1 MGDHAA
7 GPLMRRRGPI
17 TRTRDGDFR
26 LRLAPE
32 ERDVLR
38 GLPDQLRR
46 LLTEDDPALVR
57 LFPPAY
63 VDDIERD
70 AEYRRLM
77 REELV
82 NRRLES
88 LAMVEATVDAERL
101 TEEQLNSW
109 MKVINDLRLVI
120 GTSLDVQEDDDPG
133 QQLDPGDASAPM
145 RAMYWFLSYLLEST
159 IDALSDR

>member
-1 MGDHAA
+1 M
-7 GPLMRRRGPI
+7 LRRGPI
-17 TRTRDGDFR
+17 TRTRDGDYR

-38 GLPDQLRR
+38 GMPDQLRR
-46 LLTEDDPALVR
+46 LMAEDDPGLKR

-63 VDDIERD
+63 LDDAERD

-88 LAMVEATVDAERL
+88 LAMVEATVDADRL
-101 TEEQLNSW
+101 SEEQLNAW

-120 GTSLDVQEDDDPG
+120 GTSLDVQEDDDPA
-133 QQLDPGDASAPM
+133 QQLAPDDPLAPM
-145 RAMYWFLSYLLEST
+145 QAMYWFLSYLLEAS
-159 IDALSDR
+159 IAALSDE

>member
-1 MGDHAA
+1 
-7 GPLMRRRGPI
+7 
-17 TRTRDGDFR
+17 
-26 LRLAPE
+26 LAPE

-38 GLPDQLRR
+38 GLPEQLRR
-46 LLTEDDPALVR
+46 LMAEDDPGLVR

-63 VDDIERD
+63 LDDVERD

-88 LAMVEATVDAERL
+88 LAIVEATVDADRL
-101 TEEQLNSW
+101 TEEQLTAW

-133 QQLDPGDASAPM
+133 QRLDSDDPQAPL

-159 IDALSDR
+159 IDALGDG